1 MIYLSLFTISF
12 LAATILP
19 FSSEL
24 TLAGLIATSNYDNL
38 ILLIVASFGNT
49 LGSVVNWA
57 LGFYSRNLTT
67 KKWFPFKETQI
78 ERSSKWFDK
87 FSEESKIYPNYIKI
101 DVDGNELRVVNGM
114 RNLLASKKIK
124 SILIEL
130 DRTFSEHKEVIKI
143 LKSFDYKLLNYYDKV
158 NVSNHIFNLN

>member
-24 TLAGLIATSNYDNL
+24 TLAGLIVTSNYENL
-38 ILLIVASFGNT
+38 LLLIVASFGNV

-67 KKWFPFKETQI
+67 KKWFPFKETQL
-78 ERSSKWFDK
+78 EKSSIYFRK
-87 FSEESKIYPNYIKI
+87 F
-101 DVDGNELRVVNGM
+101 GNWSLLFTWVPVIGDPLTLVAGLLRV
-114 RNLLASKKIK
+114 RFLDFI
-124 SILIEL
+124 ILVAIG
-130 DRTFSEHKEVIKI
+130 
-143 LKSFDYKLLNYYDKV
+143 KV
-158 NVSNHIFNLN
+158 SRYFVVFYLIG

>member
-1 MIYLSLFTISF
+1 MIYLSLFAISF

-24 TLAGLIATSNYDNL
+24 TLAGLIATSNYDNI

-87 FSEESKIYPNYIKI
+87 FGQSS
-101 DVDGNELRVVNGM
+101 
-114 RNLLASKKIK
+114 LLFAWVPI
-124 SILIEL
+124 IGDPLTL
-130 DRTFSEHKEVIKI
+130 VAG
-143 LKSFDYKLLNYYDKV
+143 LLT
-158 NVSNHIFNLN
+158 SQIF

>member
-1 MIYLSLFTISF
+1 MIYLSLFAISF

-38 ILLIVASFGNT
+38 LLLIVASFGNI
-49 LGSVVNWA
+49 LGSVVNWY
-57 LGFYSRNLTT
+57 LGFYSRNLTI

-87 FSEESKIYPNYIKI
+87 FGKLSLLFAWVPVIGDPLTLAA
-101 DVDGNELRVVNGM
+101 GLLRVKFIEFV
-114 RNLLASKKIK
+114 
-124 SILIEL
+124 ILVIIGK
-130 DRTFSEHKEVIKI
+130 FSRYFLI
-143 LKSFDYKLLNYYDKV
+143 YYL
-158 NVSNHIFNLN
+158 I

>member
-1 MIYLSLFTISF
+1 MFEVIYLSLFAISF

-87 FSEESKIYPNYIKI
+87 FGKLSLLFAWVPIIGDPLTL
-101 DVDGNELRVVNGM
+101 VAGLLRV
-114 RNLLASKKIK
+114 RFLDFI
-124 SILIEL
+124 ILVAIG
-130 DRTFSEHKEVIKI
+130 
-143 LKSFDYKLLNYYDKV
+143 KV
-158 NVSNHIFNLN
+158 SRYLIVFYLMG

>member
-1 MIYLSLFTISF
+1 MIYLSLFSISF

-38 ILLIVASFGNT
+38 SLLIFASSGNV

-87 FSEESKIYPNYIKI
+87 FGKWS
-101 DVDGNELRVVNGM
+101 
-114 RNLLASKKIK
+114 LLFTWVPIVGDPLTLAAGLLKVRFMDFI
-124 SILIEL
+124 ILVAIG
-130 DRTFSEHKEVIKI
+130 
-143 LKSFDYKLLNYYDKV
+143 KV
-158 NVSNHIFNLN
+158 SRYLIVLYLMG